1 MDVFQGWYKDG
12 IDHYRLLSAFF
23 LSDEYLMVE
32 KNIVITLLDD
42 NMEHMLRSCG
52 NLSNFNWNVIFW
64 AKSIQEYLDEYN
76 ADGIIFTLV
85 GCYILIGMVNNKQLK
100 LFVIVVEVLFTI
112 VLVLYKIFKAH
123 NRFIVHQT
131 IHFLSILCQ
140 HKTSEAISQ
149 HVQ

>member
-1 MDVFQGWYKDG
+1 M
-12 IDHYRLLSAFF
+12 
-23 LSDEYLMVE
+23 
-32 KNIVITLLDD
+32 ITLLDD
-42 NMEHMLRSCG
+42 NMEHMLHSCG

-131 IHFLSILCQ
+131 IHFLSIYVSVKPQKLYLNMYNDFNV
-140 HKTSEAISQ
+140 S
-149 HVQ
+149 

>member
-1 MDVFQGWYKDG
+1 
-12 IDHYRLLSAFF
+12 
-23 LSDEYLMVE
+23 MVE

-42 NMEHMLRSCG
+42 NMEHMLHSCG

-112 VLVLYKIFKAH
+112 VLVLYKILKAH

-140 HKTSEAISQ
+140 RKTSEAISQ